1 MTRERRWIVLIE
13 DGRLGG
19 TLGRHTDPTDDEL
32 VAVEKSLIDQGL
44 AGWVAITEGI
54 YYSDEEM
61 ALLKVRELG
70 RPTVTWDDAVTAFL
84 EERRQRSAG

>member
-1 MTRERRWIVLIE
+1 VTRERRWIVLVE

-32 VAVEKSLIDQGL
+32 TAVEKSLLDQGL

-54 YYSDEEM
+54 YYSAEEM
-61 ALLKVRELG
+61 SLLKVRELG
-70 RPTVTWDDAVTAFL
+70 RPIVTWDDAVTAFL
-84 EERRQRSAG
+84 EQRRHRSAG